1 VTKSKSKSATAAAA
15 AKKKKADAKK
25 PDAASQKK
33 YLDKLDKAVRAS
45 RAVTRSASRALAALS
60 KGKKSKASR
69 ATAAPSKGKKSKAKA
84 KPTAPPKTK
93 RKRAEGVLDQ
103 TDGITEET
111 QLRLT
116 IVTCVIQQLL
126 LFPEVGSQA
135 EIRWM
140 AERIAVY
147 DEEEERTSP
156 GKGNGKATD
165 TVGSKDWIART
176 NDLMKARAIKMAPAL
191 REMYHQERV
200 EMGLEEEDDFVFEAD
215 DAAGSVDRTNGASEE
230 MELRLT
236 IANMVVQTLLLFS
249 DIGSQAEIE
258 WIAERV
264 AMYEEGEGEEE
275 KKKKSPKKGK
285 GKATDTVGSR
295 DWIAKIANKLEARA
309 AEMAPA
315 LQVEFR
321 ERVKMGLEVEEEED
335 DFDFEADD
343 AEGWMDRPD
352 MSNREIEARLAVAES
367 VIRHMLDGEF
377 TEDEVMWMVSKL
389 EMAEDEEENS
399 SGKGKGKAPEI
410 GSDDWNASLTLVMRA
425 RAGRM
430 APMFERLIQNSRLVG
445 DPSPAETRELVHMM
459 NRTTRVTMGL
469 SEDFE
474 YEESFQESFD
484 EMDIDDKE
492 KEEEEEE
499 EPYYGE
505 GKNPYDS
512 FFGVSHL
519 ICPHQHPP
527 TQRISIANQ
536 SEQGMQDSFRK
547 KDSDKKDK
555 DKGPYNSMYG
565 VSHLIHPHQHS
576 LTTGQYR

>member
-1 VTKSKSKSATAAAA
+1 VTKSKSATAAAA

-103 TDGITEET
+103 TDGIIEET

-116 IVTCVIQQLL
+116 IATCVIQQLL

-275 KKKKSPKKGK
+275 KMKKSPKKGK

-321 ERVKMGLEVEEEED
+321 ERVKMGLEVEEEEED

-389 EMAEDEEENS
+389 EMAEDEEEKS

-445 DPSPAETRELVHMM
+445 DPSPAEIRELVHMM

-499 EPYYGE
+499 GPYYGE

-555 DKGPYNSMYG
+555 DKSPYNSMYG

-576 LTTGQYR
+576 LTTDQYR

>member
-1 VTKSKSKSATAAAA
+1 VTKSKSATAAAA

-111 QLRLT
+111 QLHLT
-116 IVTCVIQQLL
+116 IATCVIQQLL

-275 KKKKSPKKGK
+275 KKKSPKKGK

-321 ERVKMGLEVEEEED
+321 ERVKMGLEVDEEEEED

-389 EMAEDEEENS
+389 EMAEDEEEKS

-445 DPSPAETRELVHMM
+445 DPSPAEIRELVHMM

-499 EPYYGE
+499 EGPYYGE

-555 DKGPYNSMYG
+555 DKSPYNSMYG

-576 LTTGQYR
+576 LTTDQYR